1 MCTVSQT
8 DKQCCWVSFDFP
20 HRTDFSGFSVARFKS
35 RFKVKRGMQFVECL
49 LRTDAGPSSARSLAL
64 LGPSTVSPAIPAGS
78 EWKNEN
84 QKFKASPDGRRPVL
98 NRNQQKNAG
107 CGGPSLQ
114 FQPVEDRQ
122 EDQEFTILS
131 DVVSSSP

>member
-8 DKQCCWVSFDFP
+8 DKQCCWVSFDFL
-20 HRTDFSGFSVARFKS
+20 HRTDFSGFSVACFKS

-64 LGPSTVSPAIPAGS
+64 LGPSTVSPAVPAGS
-78 EWKNEN
+78 EWKNEG

-98 NRNQQKNAG
+98 NRNKQKM
-107 CGGPSLQ
+107 L
-114 FQPVEDRQ
+114 
-122 EDQEFTILS
+122 
-131 DVVSSSP
+131 DVVAQACNSSPWKTEAGGSGVHDPQ